1 MTDLNK
7 KVEIEN
13 RIDITKEK
21 INNEVSLID
30 DFDVNKDS
38 DKSDNAFIDLDTF
51 IEKNIEKKINSLLET
66 LPHNISK
73 DKIEEEKKFYD
84 LSLRELYKNTLQ
96 TIIDILNDITNA
108 YSNGY
113 VDNNNYIYIIINILS
128 KEERRLYV
136 GIILLF
142 LSFIIYF
149 IDGVSI

>member
-1 MTDLNK
+1 MNK
-7 KVEIEN
+7 N
-13 RIDITKEK
+13 
-21 INNEVSLID
+21 
-30 DFDVNKDS
+30 S
-38 DKSDNAFIDLDTF
+38 DKSDNAFNDLDTF

-66 LPHNISK
+66 LPHNIRK

-108 YSNGY
+108 YGNGY

>member
-7 KVEIEN
+7 NIKIEN
-13 RIDITKEK
+13 RIDVTKEK
-21 INNEVSLID
+21 INSEISIMD
-30 DFDVNKDS
+30 DVNNKDL
-38 DKSDNAFIDLDTF
+38 DKSENILYNDLDII
-51 IEKNIEKKINSLLET
+51 IEKNIEKKINNLLET
-66 LPHNISK
+66 LPNNIDK
-73 DKIEEEKKFYD
+73 DKIKEQKNFYD
-84 LSLRELYKNTLQ
+84 LSLREVYKNTLQ

-113 VDNNNYIYIIINILS
+113 IDNNNYIYIIINILS

>member
-7 KVEIEN
+7 NIKIEN
-13 RIDITKEK
+13 RIDVTKEK
-21 INNEVSLID
+21 INSEISIMD
-30 DFDVNKDS
+30 DVNNKDL
-38 DKSDNAFIDLDTF
+38 DKSENIYNDLDII
-51 IEKNIEKKINSLLET
+51 IEKNIEKKINNLLET
-66 LPHNISK
+66 LPNNIDK
-73 DKIEEEKKFYD
+73 DKIKEQKNFYD
-84 LSLRELYKNTLQ
+84 LSLREVYKNTLQ

-113 VDNNNYIYIIINILS
+113 IDNNNYIYIIINILS

>member
-1 MTDLNK
+1 MKSLIRVNR
-7 KVEIEN
+7 N
-13 RIDITKEK
+13 RIG
-21 INNEVSLID
+21 L
-30 DFDVNKDS
+30 
-38 DKSDNAFIDLDTF
+38 
-51 IEKNIEKKINSLLET
+51 
-66 LPHNISK
+66 
-73 DKIEEEKKFYD
+73 DKIKEQKNFYD

-113 VDNNNYIYIIINILS
+113 VDNSNYIYIIINILS